1 MKARSWLTA
10 TVVAGLLAP
19 GAAHAQGIEGQFSI
33 AFQAGT
39 LSEIAGDLMKS
50 TQGTLVGKPVTI
62 DSKRYRDVYAP
73 DLRLQGQIGYGVGRR
88 VEIVARGTY
97 YKANGTAVEVGTF
110 DGVPLA
116 VYFEPY
122 GVYEEVGFE
131 VAVRYYIGTTG
142 RLKSYF
148 GPAVGVRLL
157 SEVLVTFSANEASS
171 SIQNVPFSEE
181 STVPV
186 FGLDLGFTFDL
197 SDHFFVGLDSALRYQ
212 TAPTPFEPLA
222 GLSQFNDSDGRWSA
236 PVVASVGVRF

>member
-10 TVVAGLLAP
+10 TVVAALLAP
-19 GAAHAQGIEGQFSI
+19 GAARAQGVEGRFSI

-39 LSEIAGDLMKS
+39 LSEISGDLMKS

-73 DLRLQGQIGYGVGRR
+73 DVRLQGQLGYGVGER

-97 YKANGTAVEVGTF
+97 YKANGTAVEAGTF
-110 DGVPLA
+110 NGTLLA

-122 GVYEEVGFE
+122 GAYEEVGFE
-131 VAVRYYIGTTG
+131 LGVRYYIASTG
-142 RLKSYF
+142 RLKSYL
-148 GPAVGVRLL
+148 GAVAGARFQ
-157 SEVLVTFSANEASS
+157 SEILVTFSAQEAST

-197 SDHFFVGLDSALRYQ
+197 GGHFFVGLDSALRYQ
-212 TAPTPFEPLA
+212 GAPTPFEPYPSLP
-222 GLSQFNDSDGRWSA
+222 GFNDSDGRWSA
-236 PVVASVGVRF
+236 PVVATLGVRF